1 MIKIIKGENLEIK
14 MDVETEY
21 ENHRFETFF
30 TKEPET
36 ISWIKSLFK
45 PNDIFFDIGANVGIY
60 SLFARSVF
68 GDKIKIFSFEPAYHN
83 FEKLCRNI
91 ILNKFKKFFTPYC
104 VAIGETTR
112 FDIMNLAS
120 HVSGSASSMLSTAP
134 KYLIENFASEFS
146 QGVFSVT
153 LDDLFEN
160 YEFPC
165 PQHIKIDIDGFE
177 EKVIAGGCDILTDG
191 NLKSVL
197 IEITDFDGSKER
209 IKKIMHSAGFTSD
222 HPINYQR
229 DHSRERRQKSGKGM
243 IENIIFTR

>member
-165 PQHIKIDIDGFE
+165 PQHIKIDIAPPRNNFFF
-177 EKVIAGGCDILTDG
+177 KTIDIYFNMLRAW
-191 NLKSVL
+191 K
-197 IEITDFDGSKER
+197 F
-209 IKKIMHSAGFTSD
+209 
-222 HPINYQR
+222 
-229 DHSRERRQKSGKGM
+229 
-243 IENIIFTR
+243 IIFKQVIKCYAEHALTKFGGKIFN